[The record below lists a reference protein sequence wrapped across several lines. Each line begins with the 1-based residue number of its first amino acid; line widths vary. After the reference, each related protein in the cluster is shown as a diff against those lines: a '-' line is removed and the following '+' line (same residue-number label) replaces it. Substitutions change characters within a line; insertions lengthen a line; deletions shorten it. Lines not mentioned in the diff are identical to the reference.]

1 MARVARF
8 TVRFPEPHTHYAE
21 VEALF
26 PAAPASEF
34 FLPVWTPGSYL
45 IREYSRNIEDVR
57 IDGIPAVKTRKNRWR
72 CASTASKEVRL
83 TYRIYCRE
91 MSVRTNWV
99 DSSFVLLNGA
109 ATFMTPVGDADLTYE
124 IRLEPAAGWTL
135 SACGLSQIGDH
146 RFFAPDYD
154 ALIDS
159 PIYIGGGSQ
168 HEFEVGGTRHFL
180 INHGDDGPDRLWE
193 ATRAIE
199 DIRHIFQKHA
209 EFWGGLPYSDKY
221 VLLNLLVESSGGI
234 EHRNSMCLMASRW
247 AMRSRQTYLR
257 WLALVSH
264 EFFHSW
270 NVTRLRPAELIRFD
284 YENENHT
291 TSLWVAE
298 GITEYYAHLLLVRAG
313 VYDRD
318 EYLGGDGLSGAIER
332 LQTTPGRLSMSLE
345 QASFDAWIKLYRPDE
360 NSHNSSVSYY
370 LKGAVVAWLLD
381 ARIRRSTG
389 DRKSLDDLMRLSY
402 AKYSGKRGFTPA
414 EFQILASEVA
424 EGPLDDFF
432 ELAVASSGELDYSEA
447 LDWFGLR
454 FRAKATGGKTWIGAH
469 TKVDSG
475 RLIITRIPRA
485 TPAYDSGLSVDD
497 EIIGLGGFR
506 VRPDQFSHRLDQF
519 PAEEPLAVLVARREK
534 LMELSVTPLAET
546 TESWRL
552 EVDPLATSEQRM
564 RLYRWLEWGHQ

>member
-8 TVRFPEPHTHYAE
+8 TLRFPEPHTHYAE

-26 PAAPASEF
+26 PAPGGEF

-45 IREYSRNIEDVR
+45 IRESSRNIEDVR
-57 IDGIPAVKTRKNRWR
+57 IDGIPAVKTRKNRWQR
-72 CASTASKEVRL
+72 APGTSHELRL

-99 DSSFVLLNGA
+99 DSSFALLNGA
-109 ATFMTPVGDADLTYE
+109 ASFMTLVGDADLAYD
-124 IRLEPAAGWTL
+124 ISLKPAAGWTL
-135 SACGLSQIGDH
+135 SACGLTRIGDH
-146 RFFAPDYD
+146 RYFAPDYD
-154 ALIDS
+154 ALVDS
-159 PIYIGGGSQ
+159 PIYIGSASQ
-168 HEFEVGGTRHFL
+168 HEFELCGTQHFL
-180 INHGDDGPDRLWE
+180 VNHGDDGPDRLWDT
-193 ATRAIE
+193 ARAIE
-199 DIRHIFQKHA
+199 DIRHIFRKQA
-209 EFWGGLPYSDKY
+209 EFWGGLPYCEKY

-257 WLALVSH
+257 WLALASH

-270 NVTRLRPAELIRFD
+270 NVTRLRPVELVRFD

-298 GITEYYAHLLLVRAG
+298 GITEYYAHLLLARAG
-313 VYDRD
+313 TYGRD
-318 EYLGGDGLSGAIER
+318 EYLAGDGLSGAIER

-370 LKGAVVAWLLD
+370 VKGAVVAWLLD

-389 DRKSLDDLMRLSY
+389 DRKSLDDLMRLTYS
-402 AKYSGKRGFTPA
+402 KFSGKRGFTPA
-414 EFQILASEVA
+414 EFQVLASQVA
-424 EGPLDDFF
+424 EAPLNDFF
-432 ELAVASSGELDYSEA
+432 ELAVTSSGELDYSEA

-454 FRAKATGGKTWIGAH
+454 FRANAANGKTWIGAH

-475 RLIITRIPRA
+475 RLIITRIPRG
-485 TPAYDSGLSVDD
+485 TPAFDSGLSVDD

-506 VRPDQFSHRLDQF
+506 VRPDQFGQSLDQF
-519 PAEEPLAVLVARREK
+519 PAGEPLVLLVARREK
-534 LMELSVTPLAET
+534 LMELTVTPST
-546 TESWRL
+546 DTSESWKL
-552 EVDPLATSEQRM
+552 EVDPNATSAQRM
-564 RLYRWLEWGHQ
+564 RLYRWLE